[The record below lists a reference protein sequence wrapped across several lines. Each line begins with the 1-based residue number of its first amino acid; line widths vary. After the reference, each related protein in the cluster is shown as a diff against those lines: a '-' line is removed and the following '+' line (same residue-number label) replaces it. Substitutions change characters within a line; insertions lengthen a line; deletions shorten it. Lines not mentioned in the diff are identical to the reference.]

1 MIIGKAISPFAL
13 RKKNGGG
20 GGGNDPDAQAFITA
34 TGISG
39 TNATA
44 TNQLVVDLKAA
55 NIWTKMK
62 CVYPL
67 VGGTATSHKFN
78 LLNPVDSDAA
88 NRLVFSGGL
97 THSSNGIL
105 GNGTNG
111 WANTFLNPSI
121 IFPSGFASMGFYNR
135 VAVTNLFYFMG
146 VALSSVNFFRIQ
158 SVVGNVMRHT
168 SKGTAATNHTV
179 TDRLGFHANSRTS
192 NTLITSIDNTGA
204 FQTNATTVSGTYPV
218 LDIPL
223 FALNSSVSG
232 IGSYI
237 NAELSFAYISDA
249 LTSAEL
255 TSLKSINQTFQTTL
269 GRQV

>member
-13 RKKNGGG
+13 RKKNGGVPT
-20 GGGNDPDAQAFITA
+20 DADAQLFITA

-44 TNQLVVDLKAA
+44 TNQLVLDLKSA

-62 CVYPL
+62 AVYPM

-78 LLNPVDSDAA
+78 LLNPVDRDAA

-97 THSSNGIL
+97 NHSSTGIL

-146 VALSSVNFFRIQ
+146 VALSSANFFRIQ
-158 SVVGNVMRHT
+158 AIVGNVMRHV

-204 FQTNATTVSGTYPV
+204 FQTNVTTVSGAYPS
-218 LDIPL
+218 LNIPL
-223 FALNSSVSG
+223 FAQNSSVLG
-232 IGSYI
+232 IGNYI